1 MINYQ
6 ADWDLKHEGNLM
18 KYSRREAIDY
28 LHGRGYSRRLSAKL
42 VDTTIQYDGAL
53 SGALEKAIERKLD
66 QQKPKEKIKFII
78 KK

>member
-1 MINYQ
+1 MSI
-6 ADWDLKHEGNLM
+6 
-18 KYSRREAIDY
+18 IDY
-28 LHGRGYSRRLSAKL
+28 FIILLDIYDTCKGYSRRLSAKL